1 MSEIKE
7 VLGIVLPIFTL
18 VYLGFLFRHVKM
30 GRGSWFNTL
39 NLFVY
44 YVSLPAVVISSFWQ
58 IDILDPLS
66 ARTAGLNLLLLLM
79 CAAAFF
85 AILQALVHASGRA
98 KASIFMVGLVGNTVY
113 LGFPLI
119 HRAFGAGEAALGI
132 AAAALHLAAGLIFSI
147 MAVEYWVVK
156 SRKPLVYAKDFVKNP
171 LFISLALGI
180 IISLIKPAGEV
191 YEAVQ
196 KPLSMLGQTASPLA
210 LFALGGFL
218 HGKFLRE
225 HLRPA
230 LLLAGLKLAIL
241 PLVFWASLNYL
252 GAGRGIAAVSALAAA
267 MPAAV
272 TAFVLAEKYNLD
284 HELVANTILISTGL
298 SVFTISLLLVVV
310 K

>member
-30 GRGSWFNTL
+30 GRGSWVNTL

-44 YVSLPAVVISSFWQ
+44 YVSLPAVIISSFWQ
-58 IDILDPLS
+58 IDILDPLP
-66 ARTAGLNLLLLLM
+66 ARAAGLNLLLLFM
-79 CAAAFF
+79 SAAALF
-85 AILQALVHASGRA
+85 AILQLLVHASGRT
-98 KASIFMVGLVGNTVY
+98 KASIFMVGIVGNTVY

-119 HRAFGAGEAALGI
+119 NRAFDAPSAALGVTV
-132 AAAALHLAAGLIFSI
+132 AVLHLVVGLILSI
-147 MAVEYWVVK
+147 AAVEYWVIK
-156 SRKPLVYAKDFVKNP
+156 SRKPLSYLRDFVKNP
-171 LFISLALGI
+171 LFLSLAAGI
-180 IISLIKPAGEV
+180 IVNLIKPTGTV
-191 YEAVQ
+191 YEAVE

-230 LLLAGLKLAIL
+230 LLLAGVKLAVV
-241 PLVFWASLNYL
+241 PLVFWLSLNYL
-252 GAGRGIAAVSALAAA
+252 GAGQGIAAVSTLVAA

-298 SVFTISLLLVVV
+298 AVFTISILLVMV